1 MKKRILSILLT
12 VCLLMALLPTVAFAE
27 GSVTYLDADGTL
39 KTSPSA
45 TEVTSS
51 DTEWTGTTTNPGWY
65 VVNTNVTIG
74 TEETPQRVTVSG
86 DVRLILTDG
95 CTLTVNGGI
104 QVQDNSTESTP
115 NTNALTIYGQSD
127 PLLNEDGT
135 LAENNRTG
143 VLIANAV
150 TRYNAAIGGNEGN
163 EGTGYI
169 DGAGGKITINSGV
182 VKATGG
188 VNGAAIG
195 GGGGHRD
202 GDGGTITING
212 GSVIATGRNGAA
224 IGGGYGGTCGGSGG
238 KITITGGTVKA
249 DGYPGAGIG
258 GGSST
263 AVGGS
268 GGEITITGGS
278 VIATGFNGAAIGG
291 GYGGPPGGGDG
302 GTITITG
309 GTVKAISSSGA
320 GIGGGGNG
328 DFGIGGSGTFET
340 TGNGNAVIFA
350 SSIGDQSHKDGWS
363 GIVVVGNEGEV
374 YGSSVTPIED
384 FTIENGKTVT
394 IHSGKTLI
402 IPKGVTMTIAD
413 GGALNNNGT
422 LYVDGTMNGTAD
434 GNEYY
439 RLTVNG
445 GTATGSAGME
455 THNGKTYVKAGGKI
469 TLTPDT
475 PPTGYSFDKWV
486 VLPSSVTVNANNSF
500 TMPSTPLELTAQW
513 KDIENPVITGIENDK
528 TYCAEVG
535 FEASDNDGR
544 PAENNPNT
552 GATVPQTGDNSH
564 MALWMAVLLVSGGLL
579 TVTVIKGVETEQ
591 KRRK

>member
-74 TEETPQRVTVSG
+74 TEDNPQRVTVSG
-86 DVRLILTDG
+86 DVRLILADG
-95 CTLTVNGGI
+95 CTLTVNGCI
-104 QVQDNSTESTP
+104 QVQDDDDDITNGSA
-115 NTNALTIYGQSD
+115 NALTIYAQSTD
-127 PLLNEDGT
+127 ESTMG
-135 LAENNRTG
+135 E
-143 VLIANAV
+143 LIAKGAE
-150 TRYNAAIGGNEGN
+150 RDFNAAIGGGN
-163 EGTGYI
+163 G
-169 DGAGGKITINSGV
+169 D
-182 VKATGG
+182 TGG
-188 VNGAAIG
+188 
-195 GGGGHRD
+195 
-202 GDGGTITING
+202 
-212 GSVIATGRNGAA
+212 S
-224 IGGGYGGTCGGSGG
+224 GGSGG
-238 KITITGGTVKA
+238 KITINGGIVTA
-249 DGYPGAGIG
+249 TSNAGAGIG
-258 GGSST
+258 GGYGDGS
-263 AVGGS
+263 GGS
-268 GGEITITGGS
+268 GGTVTINGGIVTATSIGGAGIGGGWGESIAGDGGKITITGGN
-278 VIATGFNGAAIGG
+278 IAASGYTGTAIGG
-291 GYGGPPGGGDG
+291 GYGTLGGSG
-302 GTITITG
+302 GEVTITG
-309 GTVKAISSSGA
+309 GTVTATGNARGNTNAYIIGVE
-320 GIGGGGNG
+320 GIGGGRY
-328 DFGIGGSGTFET
+328 DVTSGTDGTFQT
-340 TGNGNAVIFA
+340 TNNGNAVIFA
-350 SSIGDQSHKDGWS
+350 SSIGDQSHKADWS
-363 GIVVVGNEGEV
+363 GIIVVGNKGEV

-384 FTIENGKTVT
+384 FTIENGKTLT

-402 IPKGVTMTIAD
+402 IPKGVTMTV
-413 GGALNNNGT
+413 NGT
-422 LYVDGTMNGTAD
+422 LTNNGKIYVDGTFTGTAD
-434 GNEYY
+434 NLYY
-439 RLTVNG
+439 PLTITN
-445 GTATGSAGME
+445 ATGSGDISE
-455 THNGKTYVKAGGKI
+455 YNSKTYGKAGGKI

-552 GATVPQTGDNSH
+552 GATVPQTGDNSN

>member
-74 TEETPQRVTVSG
+74 TEDNPQRVTVSG
-86 DVRLILTDG
+86 DVRLILADG

-104 QVQDNSTESTP
+104 QVQDDDDDITNGSA
-115 NTNALTIYGQSD
+115 NALTIYGQSD

-224 IGGGYGGTCGGSGG
+224 IGGGYGGTYGGSGG

-350 SSIGDQSHKDGWS
+350 SSIGDQSGKTSNAWH
-363 GIVVVGNEGEV
+363 GIIFEGDEGKV
-374 YGSSVTPIED
+374 YGNPTLAD
-384 FTIENGKTVT
+384 DLTIPENKALDIPSGNTLTVNSKITVQGTLTNNGK
-394 IHSGKTLI
+394 I
-402 IPKGVTMTIAD
+402 
-413 GGALNNNGT
+413 
-422 LYVDGTMNGTAD
+422 YVDGTFTGTAD
-434 GNEYY
+434 NLYY
-439 RLTVNG
+439 PLTITN
-445 GTATGSAGME
+445 ATGSGDISE
-455 THNGKTYVKAGGKI
+455 YNSKTYGKAGGKI

-513 KDIENPVITGIENDK
+513 KDIENPVITGIENDR
-528 TYCAEVG
+528 TYCAEVE

-552 GATVPQTGDNSH
+552 GATVPQTGDNSN